1 MLSGPRFTS
10 FNLMVERRNIRGSGQ
25 SLKDCS
31 LKHIHVGRGT
41 GFVLIDVEVIRNK
54 SKLGNI
60 YEVLLFH

>member
-1 MLSGPRFTS
+1 MI
-10 FNLMVERRNIRGSGQ
+10 ERRNIRGSGQ

>member
-10 FNLMVERRNIRGSGQ
+10 FNLMIERRNIRGSGQ
-25 SLKDCS
+25 SLKDYS